1 MVGRQ
6 SIKRET
12 VKSRALAG
20 ERGQMGMGMEYN
32 SLMLKFL
39 DEELRGS
46 VETVLMHATPLVV
59 VHMV

>member
-6 SIKRET
+6 SIKRES
-12 VKSRALAG
+12 VKPRALAS
-20 ERGQMGMGMEYN
+20 ERGQVAMGMEYN

-46 VETVLMHATPLVV
+46 VE
-59 VHMV
+59 MVSMISSI